1 MCEPMTRK
9 YEVYQPFTSHEP
21 TNDDHIPKNATFQL
35 SWIER
40 KMAAT
45 LFAAPP
51 TASLPEAVQH
61 FLQVIVLFLIFIDIF
76 SIVILPK
83 PQSQKPLS

>member
-1 MCEPMTRK
+1 MK
-9 YEVYQPFTSHEP
+9 YISHSAHMDLQH
-21 TNDDHIPKNATFQL
+21 TKTFQL

-61 FLQVIVLFLIFIDIF
+61 FLQVIVLFLIFINIF